1 MRRILAGQRVW
12 KRIQFPNRPFCS
24 AARNSKPTT
33 NNGSSSS
40 SSPPSLSNYDEQYK
54 ALNNLNFWT
63 AAEIVFNK
71 TPKKKKFG
79 LDFHLVQLFFVCLPS
94 LAVYLVAQ
102 YARSEMKKM
111 DAELERKKQTEFEAQ
126 AKQMELNAAEEKAKV
141 ASNPALMEV
150 KDRLDKLEQIIKEIV
165 VEPKKQLN
173 DATKEGREDSN
184 EQKKAAEA

>member
-79 LDFHLVQLFFVCLPS
+79 LDFHL
-94 LAVYLVAQ
+94 
-102 YARSEMKKM
+102 
-111 DAELERKKQTEFEAQ
+111 ELERKKQAEFEAQ
-126 AKQMELNAAEEKAKV
+126 AKQMELKAAEEKAKV